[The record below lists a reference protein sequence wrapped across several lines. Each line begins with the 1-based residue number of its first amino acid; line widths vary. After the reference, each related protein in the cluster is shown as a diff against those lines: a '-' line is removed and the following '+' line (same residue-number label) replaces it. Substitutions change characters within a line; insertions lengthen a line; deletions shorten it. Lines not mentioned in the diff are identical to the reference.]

1 MKILIAADKFKGS
14 LTSFEAC
21 NQIADGILLVNDNA
35 EVLVFPMADGGEGFA
50 AVLKYYL
57 QTQTIT
63 CKTVDPLMRQMD
75 ATYEWDSKTKVAIIE
90 LAAASGLLLL
100 SGDERNPL
108 KTSTFGT
115 GILIQHAI
123 NAGAKKIIL
132 GIGGSATNDAG
143 MGILAALGFKFL
155 DDDGK
160 EINCVGGGL
169 QYLYS
174 IVQPDNLPKFHFEIA
189 CDVTNVLFGLDGAA
203 YVYGLQKGAT
213 KNDIIVL
220 DNGLQNFAKVVQ
232 KQTLKDIACFPG
244 AGAAGG
250 VAAGLM
256 AYFEVSIK
264 AGAEMILKQ
273 SAMSTHIKEAD
284 LIITG
289 EGMLDNQSLY
299 GKVIGV
305 VASLAK
311 QQQIPVI
318 ALCGKLTIDKK
329 QIKKM
334 GLLTAYSITDDGT
347 NNMDAINNAGALL
360 KKLTEKAFEAF
371 IQLPKHDS

>member
-1 MKILIAADKFKGS
+1 MKILVATDKFKGS

-21 NQIADGILLVNDNA
+21 NQIAEGIRLVNNNA
-35 EVLVFPMADGGEGFA
+35 EVLVFPMADGGEGFT

-57 QTQTIT
+57 HTQTVT
-63 CKTVDPLMRQMD
+63 CKTVNPLMRQMY
-75 ATYEWDSKTKVAIIE
+75 ATYEWDSKTNLAIIE

-100 SGDERNPL
+100 GEEERNPL

-123 NAGAKKIIL
+123 DAGAEKIIL

-143 MGILAALGFKFL
+143 IGILAALGFKFL
-155 DDDGK
+155 DNNGQ
-160 EINCVGGGL
+160 EINPVGGGL
-169 QYLYS
+169 QYLRS
-174 IVQPDNLPKFHFEIA
+174 IVPPDNLPSLHFEIA

-203 YVYGLQKGAT
+203 YVYAAQKGAT

-232 KQTLKDIACFPG
+232 VQALKDIAFFPG

-256 AYFEVSIK
+256 AYFDVSIN
-264 AGAEMILKQ
+264 AGADMILKK
-273 SAMSTHIKEAD
+273 SAISTHMKDAD

-289 EGMLDNQSLY
+289 EGKLDNQSLY
-299 GKVIGV
+299 GKVIGI
-305 VASLAK
+305 VASLAS

-318 ALCGKLTIDKK
+318 ALCGKLAIDKK
-329 QIKKM
+329 QIKQM
-334 GLLTAYSITDDGT
+334 GLLTAYGITDDGT
-347 NNMDAINNAGALL
+347 NNMDAINNAGPLL
-360 KKLTEKAFEAF
+360 KKLTEKAFAAF
-371 IQLPKHDS
+371 IHPPKG

>member
-1 MKILIAADKFKGS
+1 MKILVATDKFKGS

-21 NQIADGILLVNDNA
+21 NHIAEGIRLVDDNA

-57 QTQTIT
+57 HTQTVT

-75 ATYEWDSKTKVAIIE
+75 ATYEWDSKGKVAIIE

-100 SGDERNPL
+100 SEEERNPL

-123 NAGAKKIIL
+123 TAGAEKIIL
-132 GIGGSATNDAG
+132 GVGGSATNDAG

-155 DDDGK
+155 DDDGN
-160 EINCVGGGL
+160 EINPVGGGL

-174 IVQPDNLPKFHFEIA
+174 IIPPGNLPIFHFEIA
-189 CDVTNVLFGLDGAA
+189 CDVTNILFGLDGAA
-203 YVYGLQKGAT
+203 YVYGAQKGAA

-232 KQTLKDIACFPG
+232 KQTLKDIAYFPG

-264 AGAEMILKQ
+264 AGAEMILKK
-273 SAMSTHIKEAD
+273 SAMSTHIKEVD
-284 LIITG
+284 LTITG
-289 EGMLDNQSLY
+289 EGKLDNQSLY
-299 GKVIGV
+299 GKVIGI
-305 VASLAK
+305 VASLAN
-311 QQQIPVI
+311 QHQIPVL
-318 ALCGKLTIDKK
+318 ALCGKLAIDKK
-329 QIKKM
+329 QVKEM
-334 GLLTAYSITDDGT
+334 GLVTAYGITDDGT
-347 NNMDAINNAGALL
+347 NNMDAINNAGPLL
-360 KKLTEKAFEAF
+360 KKLTEKAFAAF
-371 IQLPKHDS
+371 IHNSKA